1 MDASLRTAA
10 GRLELADGCEYE
22 GEFRADE
29 PSGQGELLLQKSGGQ
44 CRPHAGQNGFSRS
57 NVSS

>member
-29 PSGQGELLLQKSGGQ
+29 PSGQGEL
-44 CRPHAGQNGFSRS
+44 P
-57 NVSS
+57 